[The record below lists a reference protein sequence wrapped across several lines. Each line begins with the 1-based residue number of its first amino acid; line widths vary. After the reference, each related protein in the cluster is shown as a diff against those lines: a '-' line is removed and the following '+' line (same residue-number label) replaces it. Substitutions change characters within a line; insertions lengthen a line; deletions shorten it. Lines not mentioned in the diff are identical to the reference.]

1 MQSRDTSPLAALA
14 VAVVAAVVT
23 PQTRSWTL
31 KIFSRWAKHG
41 VCVVSFKRDAHLRKL
56 FDSILLTFNLV
67 SLSSLALAPSRSLSR
82 ALPLSLPLSLPPLS
96 LSPSRS
102 LYLSPSLSRWS
113 STVCPY
119 FLMRDEAQQKRA
131 ELVLMPYNYVI
142 DPSIRDTLHIDW
154 GRAVVILD
162 EAHNLDAVCSSAAS
176 FDLTAVTIAGCI
188 EEVTRLL

>member
-1 MQSRDTSPLAALA
+1 M
-14 VAVVAAVVT
+14 
-23 PQTRSWTL
+23 
-31 KIFSRWAKHG
+31 
-41 VCVVSFKRDAHLRKL
+41 
-56 FDSILLTFNLV
+56 
-67 SLSSLALAPSRSLSR
+67 
-82 ALPLSLPLSLPPLS
+82 
-96 LSPSRS
+96 
-102 LYLSPSLSRWS
+102 
-113 STVCPY
+113 CPY

>member
-1 MQSRDTSPLAALA
+1 MIVIGAEESVVQSRDTSPLAALA

-82 ALPLSLPLSLPPLS
+82 ALPLSLPLSLPPSLS
-96 LSPSRS
+96 LPRALSTFLPLS
-102 LYLSPSLSRWS
+102 L
-113 STVCPY
+113 
-119 FLMRDEAQQKRA
+119 D
-131 ELVLMPYNYVI
+131 
-142 DPSIRDTLHIDW
+142 
-154 GRAVVILD
+154 G
-162 EAHNLDAVCSSAAS
+162 AARCARI
-176 FDLTAVTIAGCI
+176 F
-188 EEVTRLL
+188 